1 MSLKSIIQDRFDS
14 EMKGYADSLGCP
26 SFASVEYSRGRI
38 DGIVAVMQSID
49 SMEKAGGYSEEDEMN
64 MILAICNNFLDGR
77 DRAFHGSGNNYREAG
92 RYAAVADLV
101 DDIAKKEAA
110 A

>member
-1 MSLKSIIQDRFDS
+1 MPIIMVHLKS
-14 EMKGYADSLGCP
+14 ELKGYADDLECP
-26 SFASVEYSRGRI
+26 SFASVEWNRGRI
-38 DGIVAVMQSID
+38 DGIVLVMKSVK
-49 SMEKAGGYSEEDEMN
+49 SMEEVGGYSEEDEMN

-77 DRAFHGSGNNYREAG
+77 DREFHGSGNNYREAG

-101 DDIAKKEAA
+101 DDIAKREAA